1 MQDILHLGAEGLDM
15 QWDSSV
21 FHNNKTKS
29 ALHHESDSGEKCSWC
44 TLGKYEKKKKPLYL
58 QQITALISS
67 LI

>member
-44 TLGKYEKKKKPLYL
+44 TLGKYEKKKKTSLSA
-58 QQITALISS
+58 TNNSS
-67 LI
+67 Y